1 MDKPVVR
8 DAALL
13 VFRAVLGLIFI
24 VHGWN
29 KLMITGIT
37 KTTGQFS
44 AWGVPQP
51 KLSAWVAGLA
61 ETLGGAMLVVGILTT
76 FIAGALALLMAA
88 AIYFVHLGA
97 AGVADL
103 GTVGGNNVEFPLLL
117 LVGLILIVVFGPGRA
132 SVDGVLARA

>member
-13 VFRAVLGLIFI
+13 FFRVIVGLIFI
-24 VHGWN
+24 VHGWH
-29 KLMITGIT
+29 KLMISGIT

-51 KLSAWVAGLA
+51 KLSAWVSGLA
-61 ETLGGAMLVVGILTT
+61 ETVGGAMLVIGILAT
-76 FIAGALALLMAA
+76 FAATGLALLMAA

-97 AGVADL
+97 AGFTQL
-103 GTVGGNNVEFPLLL
+103 GVEGGNSIEFPLLL
-117 LVGLILIVVFGPGRA
+117 LISLAMIVVFGPGRA
-132 SVDGVLARA
+132 SVDGVLSRA